1 MIDKQGTC
9 MRLYMSDLDKGAL
22 EKDAGKT
29 AVVLY
34 IVPRKGL
41 PQGATHA
48 VYQHVPGKKGEDHPR
63 VGFARPYRNTS
74 NVPAY
79 LQDSLDMGDD

>member
-1 MIDKQGTC
+1 
-9 MRLYMSDLDKGAL
+9 MRLYMSNLDKTAL

-34 IVPRKGL
+34 IVPRPGL

-48 VYQHVPGKKGEDHPR
+48 VYQRVPGKTGEQHPV
-63 VGFARPYRNTS
+63 VGYARPYGNKGKG
-74 NVPAY
+74 PIY
-79 LQDSLDMGDD
+79 LQDDLITNQP

>member
-1 MIDKQGTC
+1 MIDNQGTC
-9 MRLYMSDLDKGAL
+9 LRLYMSDLDKTAL

-34 IVPRKGL
+34 IVPRSGL

-48 VYQHVPGKKGEDHPR
+48 VYQHVPGKTGEQHPV
-63 VGFARPYRNTS
+63 VGFARPYRNRGS
-74 NVPAY
+74 VPAC
-79 LQDSLDMGDD
+79 LQDSLDMGDA

>member
-1 MIDKQGTC
+1 MSDNQGTC
-9 MRLYMSDLDKGAL
+9 MRLYMSDLDKAAI

-48 VYQHVPGKKGEDHPR
+48 VYQHVPGKIGEEHHT
-63 VGFARPYRNTS
+63 VGFARPYRDRKLT
-74 NVPAY
+74 PAY
-79 LQDSLDMGDD
+79 LQDSLDME